1 MTAVVPLPQRK
12 GGGFFGS
19 ICNRRD
25 LFPHSSLGWLAG
37 WLAVVS
43 CGWLLIAA
51 GPLRPF
57 GGHIPHPASREPPPP
72 VLVAE
77 DRGQTG
83 STGKAPRR

>member
-12 GGGFFGS
+12 GGGGGRRLDGS

-25 LFPHSSLGWLAG
+25 LLPHGSLG

-51 GPLRPF
+51 GPFAPSVGTSR
-57 GGHIPHPASREPPPP
+57 IPHRASPPCPRG
-72 VLVAE
+72 
-77 DRGQTG
+77 RGQTDRQTDRN
-83 STGKAPRR
+83 SPKALA